1 MNNLRFVGFAGIA
14 DRVREDSRDAI
25 EQIQK
30 LGVEVKMLTGDSL
43 STASNVALQVGLTG
57 DIVSMPK
64 IIEGKAQE
72 KTSDSLIEKCSGVAQ
87 IYPEDKFMI
96 VKALQRMGHVV
107 GMTGDGVNDAPALAQ
122 AEVGIAVK
130 NAADIAKDSASAVL
144 TVEGLGAIK
153 SMIKISRTIYQR
165 LYSWTFTMI
174 SWKLL
179 LMGFMVLMLFLLHS
193 LMLSIT
199 STIILLFLGDFVSMS
214 ISSDNVSGSA
224 RPNTFSAHYFFRV
237 SGILGVLMI
246 NESVVFTVFALPYF
260 GLIGN
265 AAKIYTF
272 GFAYLALSVVFTL
285 MIARERQNFWKS
297 RPSKILAL
305 TVLAEISLVLVIS
318 IFGVLELAPLG
329 YLPVLAIIAY
339 LLVMTF
345 LVNDHIKVYLNK
357 NLNDN

>member
-1 MNNLRFVGFAGIA
+1 M
-14 DRVREDSRDAI
+14 S
-25 EQIQK
+25 
-30 LGVEVKMLTGDSL
+30 
-43 STASNVALQVGLTG
+43 
-57 DIVSMPK
+57 
-64 IIEGKAQE
+64 
-72 KTSDSLIEKCSGVAQ
+72 
-87 IYPEDKFMI
+87 
-96 VKALQRMGHVV
+96 
-107 GMTGDGVNDAPALAQ
+107 PALAQ

-130 NAADIAKDSASAVL
+130 NAADVAKDSASAVL

-179 LMGFMVLMLFLLHS
+179 IMGFLVLMLFLLHS

-199 STIILLFLGDFVSMS
+199 STIILIFLGDFVSMS
-214 ISSDNVSGSA
+214 ISSDNVTGSE
-224 RPNTFSAHYFFRV
+224 RPNTFSAHYLFRV
-237 SGILGVLMI
+237 SGTLGVLMI
-246 NESVVFTVFALPYF
+246 IESAVFTVFALPYF

-272 GFAYLALSVVFTL
+272 GFAYLALSGVFTL
-285 MIARERQNFWKS
+285 MIARQRQNFWKS

-305 TVLAEISLVLVIS
+305 TVLAEVLLVLVVS

-329 YLPVLAIIAY
+329 FLPLLAIITY

-357 NLNDN
+357 KLNHS